1 MSLLSSLASVLV
13 VLVGMAVQEQPREA
27 RRQKTRVIVLKG
39 DEAPPA
45 QVLRVAPDAATLVMF
60 DAPVVRESVD
70 TDALSRLFNR
80 IEVNERSLVLK
91 PAAELPAN
99 TAPRLTVRF
108 AGGPSARQVEFVLT
122 SHPDEVDTQVEVRH
136 GEKPEIR
143 LLAELTELR
152 GRCAATEA
160 GLAPLRARCA
170 RAGLAGL
177 FVSGEMDPENGVQAH
192 RLDERASEQGVMPA
206 KRVTLFRTGDTVMVG
221 MRMENRSS
229 GAPWVAGPARLV
241 RLDTRGEPLEEA
253 RLLPVVMEPERL
265 APGESARVAVQ
276 WEEPS
281 EAPASAVRLEVVDA
295 DGRGLKWERLEL
307 RPPVVD
313 VPHAPRGRKEGRP

>member
-1 MSLLSSLASVLV
+1 MSLLTSLASVLV
-13 VLVGMAVQEQPREA
+13 VLVGITVQEQPRKVRKQE
-27 RRQKTRVIVLKG
+27 TRVIALKS
-39 DEAPPA
+39 DETPPA

-60 DAPVVRESVD
+60 DSPVVRESVD
-70 TDALSRLFNR
+70 IDALSRFFSR

-108 AGGPSARQVEFVLT
+108 AGGPPARQMELVLT

-136 GEKPEIR
+136 EEEPEAR

-177 FVSGEMDPENGVQAH
+177 FVSGEMDPENGVRAY
-192 RLDERASEQGVMPA
+192 RSDERAVEQGITPL
-206 KRVTLFRTGDTVMVG
+206 KRVTLFRTADTVMVG
-221 MRMENRSS
+221 MRMENPSG
-229 GAPWVAGPARLV
+229 GAPWVASPARLV
-241 RLDTRGEPLEEA
+241 RLDARGEPLGEA

-265 APGESARVAVQ
+265 APGDSARVAVQ

-281 EAPASAVRLEVVDA
+281 EAPASAVRLEVVAA

-307 RPPVVD
+307 QPPVED
-313 VPHAPRGRKEGRP
+313 VPRAPRGRKEGRP